1 MTTDSKDAVEI
12 QRQYYADTA
21 SRYEEMH
28 GTEGSADPL
37 HMDFVI
43 AMLRMLRVRTLLD
56 VGTASGRALRTLKT
70 ALPDLFVCGIEPV
83 GALLDQ
89 AVARGICES
98 ASLIQGQGDA
108 LPFADAS
115 FEAVCEFAIL
125 HHVPDPRIVVAE
137 MLRVAKK
144 VVIISDSNRFGQG
157 PMFLRVVKLILWKL
171 RLWGAFNYV
180 RTSGKRYQIT
190 EGDGL
195 AYSYSVYDSFEQ
207 ITQWADRVFVI
218 SLDKNK
224 PSTSLHPLL
233 TSGGVILCAIRER

>member
-1 MTTDSKDAVEI
+1 MTTDSKNAVEI
-12 QRQYYADTA
+12 QRKYYADTA
-21 SRYEEMH
+21 SQYEEMH

-56 VGTASGRALRTLKT
+56 VGTASGRALRTFKT
-70 ALPDLFVCGIEPV
+70 ALPDLFACGIEPV

-89 AVARGICES
+89 AVARGVCES
-98 ASLIQGQGDA
+98 GSLIQGKGDA

-125 HHVPDPRIVVAE
+125 HHVPDPRIVVGE

-180 RTSGKRYQIT
+180 RTSGKSYQIT

-195 AYSYSVYDSFEQ
+195 AYSYSVYDSFDQ
-207 ITQWADRVFVI
+207 LTQWADRIFVI
-218 SLDKNK
+218 STDKNK

-233 TSGGVILCAIRER
+233 TSGGVILCAIREQ

>member
-1 MTTDSKDAVEI
+1 MTTDSRNAVEI
-12 QRQYYADTA
+12 QRKYYADTA
-21 SRYEEMH
+21 AQYEEMH

-43 AMLRMLRVRTLLD
+43 AMLRMLRVQTVLD
-56 VGTASGRALRTLKT
+56 VGTASGRTLRTFKT
-70 ALPDLFVCGIEPV
+70 ALPDLFACGIEPV

-89 AVARGICES
+89 AVVRGIFES
-98 ASLIQGQGDA
+98 GSLIQGRGDA

-144 VVIISDSNRFGQG
+144 AVIISDSNRFGQG

-180 RTSGKRYQIT
+180 RTSGKGYQIT

-195 AYSYSVYDSFEQ
+195 SYSYSVYDSFDQ
-207 ITQWADRVFVI
+207 IAQWADRVFVI
-218 SLDKNK
+218 STDKNK
-224 PSTSLHPLL
+224 PSTWLHPLL
-233 TSGGVILCAIRER
+233 TSGGVILCAIREH

>member
-1 MTTDSKDAVEI
+1 MTTDSKNAVEI
-12 QRQYYADTA
+12 QRKYYAGTA

-98 ASLIQGQGDA
+98 GALIQGQGDA

-125 HHVPDPRIVVAE
+125 HHVPDPRIVVGE

-195 AYSYSVYDSFEQ
+195 AYSYSVYDSFDQ

-224 PSTSLHPLL
+224 ASTSLHPLL
-233 TSGGVILCAIRER
+233 TSGGVILCAIREK

>member
-1 MTTDSKDAVEI
+1 MTTDSKNAVEI
-12 QRQYYADTA
+12 QRKYYADTA

-98 ASLIQGQGDA
+98 GALIQGKGDA

-125 HHVPDPRIVVAE
+125 HHVPDPRIVVGE

-144 VVIISDSNRFGQG
+144 VVIFSDSNRFGQG

-190 EGDGL
+190 KGDGL
-195 AYSYSVYDSFEQ
+195 AYSYSVYDSFDQ

-224 PSTSLHPLL
+224 PSTWLHPLL
-233 TSGGVILCAIRER
+233 TSGGVILCAIRE

>member
-1 MTTDSKDAVEI
+1 MTTDSKNAVEI
-12 QRQYYADTA
+12 QRKYYADTA

-98 ASLIQGQGDA
+98 GALIQGQGDA

-125 HHVPDPRIVVAE
+125 HHVPDPRIVVGE

-195 AYSYSVYDSFEQ
+195 AYSYSVYDSFDQ

-233 TSGGVILCAIRER
+233 TSGGVILCAIREQ